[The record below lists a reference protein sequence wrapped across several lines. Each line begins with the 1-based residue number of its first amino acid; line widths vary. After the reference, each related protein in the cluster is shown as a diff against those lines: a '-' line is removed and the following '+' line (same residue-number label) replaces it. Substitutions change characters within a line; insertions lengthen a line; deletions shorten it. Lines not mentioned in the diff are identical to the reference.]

1 MIDGSVTN
9 KGRRT
14 TRAVIVSGVLFFFF
28 FSLFQSA
35 DSRVA
40 ILSRSSEKRTL
51 DRRLRKSK
59 LIIII
64 YIVTSLLALDYM

>member
-14 TRAVIVSGVLFFFF
+14 TRAVIVSGVLFFF
-28 FSLFQSA
+28 SLFQSA

-40 ILSRSSEKRTL
+40 ILLRSSEKRAL

-64 YIVTSLLALDYM
+64 YIVTRLLALDYM

>member
-14 TRAVIVSGVLFFFF
+14 TRAVIVSGVLF

-59 LIIII
+59 LINIIS
-64 YIVTSLLALDYM
+64 VFP